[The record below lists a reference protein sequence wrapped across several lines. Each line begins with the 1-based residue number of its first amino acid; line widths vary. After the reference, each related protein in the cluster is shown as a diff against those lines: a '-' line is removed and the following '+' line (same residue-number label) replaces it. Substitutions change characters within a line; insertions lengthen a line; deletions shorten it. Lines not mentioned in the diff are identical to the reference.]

1 MLPVLIGAVIG
12 AVAYSMFK
20 DEDSSDKST
29 AGVEEKETGGT
40 EINLDS
46 KKETGGAKINL
57 DPSVEVL
64 KDLVCSARKVLV
76 QKGKDA
82 LARGDLTKYLEI
94 DEKLML
100 MDEYVFKANQVA
112 AEVMEKFKDE
122 KPLQEEK
129 TEPSSGTALSE
140 DETEGKPRPDIIE
153 NVYVS
158 GKTVPADKFV
168 EAIRDVLTE
177 RMKKKQEQ
185 PDG

>member
-64 KDLVCSARKVLV
+64 KDLVCI
-76 QKGKDA
+76 
-82 LARGDLTKYLEI
+82 GDDGHLESDYDKI
-94 DEKLML
+94 SDI
-100 MDEYVFKANQVA
+100 ANNWI
-112 AEVMEKFKDE
+112 FLD
-122 KPLQEEK
+122 
-129 TEPSSGTALSE
+129 
-140 DETEGKPRPDIIE
+140 
-153 NVYVS
+153 
-158 GKTVPADKFV
+158 
-168 EAIRDVLTE
+168 
-177 RMKKKQEQ
+177 
-185 PDG
+185 